1 MPLFDAAIF
10 DPAVFD
16 TGAGSDST
24 LLSDLIVVV
33 EKRKRNT
40 LFTGYC
46 WRHGIWEQTIL
57 REQVKQ
63 VEKRK

>member
-1 MPLFDAAIF
+1 MPLFDPAIF
-10 DPAVFD
+10 DPAIFD
-16 TGAGSDST
+16 TETST
-24 LLSDLIVVV
+24 IESFAYLF

-40 LFTGYC
+40 LFNSYC

-57 REQVKQ
+57 RENVKQ